1 MKECNGVVMHNAMNG
16 MLEQSTRAGW
26 MPVSTT
32 LKEGSGRAESET
44 KTEKNAEDIIEESL
58 PKYNN
63 TLRAL
68 CTHAFIL
75 EIVSN

>member
-1 MKECNGVVMHNAMNG
+1 MACESKALGQDARKYV
-16 MLEQSTRAGW
+16 
-26 MPVSTT
+26 PP
-32 LKEGSGRAESET
+32 KEGSGRVESET
-44 KTEKNAEDIIEESL
+44 KTEKNAEAIIEESL
-58 PKYNN
+58 PEYNN